1 MTAVRPSLLCQRVRE
16 QVSLQLDDELSQLE
30 RRMLAAHLARCPDCH
45 EFAEEIVAF
54 TDELR
59 NAPLEVLER
68 PVVVQRPRR
77 LAAVRL
83 QAGVAAAL
91 AFAALGLGTQLATS
105 GPNSDL
111 SLASASVT
119 HYPTQTELQR
129 ELAIIQHLP
138 LRGSRSVLPR

>member
-30 RRMLAAHLARCPDCH
+30 RRMLAAHLERCPDCH

-54 TDELR
+54 TEELR
-59 NAPLEVLER
+59 SAPLEVLER
-68 PVVVQRPRR
+68 PVVVTRPRR

-105 GPNSDL
+105 GPSSDL

-119 HYPTQTELQR
+119 RYPTQAELQR
-129 ELAIIQHLP
+129 EVAIIQHLP
-138 LRGSRSVLPR
+138 FRGSRAVLPR

>member
-1 MTAVRPSLLCQRVRE
+1 M
-16 QVSLQLDDELSQLE
+16 SLQLDDELSQLE

-54 TDELR
+54 TEELR

-68 PVVVQRPRR
+68 PVVVRRARRR

-91 AFAALGLGTQLATS
+91 AFAALGLGTPARHAPARAPTS
-105 GPNSDL
+105 RSPRLPSR
-111 SLASASVT
+111 AI
-119 HYPTQTELQR
+119 PTQAELQR
-129 ELAIIQHLP
+129 EAAILRHLP
-138 LRGSRSVLPR
+138 HRGSRAVLPR